1 MSVLA
6 DFQYTLS
13 DFNKIKELHNIPE
26 LDMFTIKVINKIAS
40 KVGAP
45 NYIKTPIFK
54 KNVAWFDTLL
64 FFY

>member
-13 DFNKIKELHNIPE
+13 DFNRIKECYTVPE
-26 LDMFTIKVINKIAS
+26 LDIFTIKNINKIAS

-45 NYIKTPIFK
+45 NYIKTPMFIGVTS
-54 KNVAWFDTLL
+54 NQS
-64 FFY
+64 